1 MRVIKKSVINIYVMM
16 LIQTVKYNESVIEA
30 EYGNEGYSIVSYERS
45 YSLNRALINGR
56 WIVYRGEKGKDI
68 QQPMKEFEI
77 CDSYIHESIKSWI
90 DKDQYLS
97 ILDKIDL
104 KEGYNIKLE
113 SKKITKVIEIKDIKE
128 CIEEKVVNSIK
139 YNDTN
144 FSYTGNPKDIPSI
157 IEYLKG
163 IGTQTP
169 AKNVLTESGKLTFIV
184 DPEILGTVLHYLL
197 ADFLNGNMPKFKLN
211 EKILGEI
218 TIYDNPLNLF
228 SPSFS
233 VFDDEGVKTKKK
245 EIIGDG
251 IVTNYLGTLTSKY
264 GEPGNARG
272 ILPKPDYFSIEVK
285 NGDWSL
291 NELLEESKG
300 SYIAI
305 GSKKSELIKN
315 SIRIT
320 PRTVIKI
327 GQGPLFFREIAF
339 PLQDLLTIDAIT
351 KETRGVFIDE
361 NHGGVLPYVR
371 MKARAMIY

>member
-1 MRVIKKSVINIYVMM
+1 
-16 LIQTVKYNESVIEA
+16 
-30 EYGNEGYSIVSYERS
+30 
-45 YSLNRALINGR
+45 
-56 WIVYRGEKGKDI
+56 
-68 QQPMKEFEI
+68 EFEI

-128 CIEEKVVNSIK
+128 CIEEKVVNNIK

-169 AKNVLTESGKLTFIV
+169 AKNVVTESGKLTFIV